1 MRATVLHA
9 KSNKECVLM
18 NWDEV
23 QGKWRQFKGSVHQ
36 QFGKLTDDDFEMIA
50 GQREKLIGK
59 LQERYG
65 YAREEAQKRADE
77 WLRAVPMQ
85 ASGQHAPPPPQR
97 GEAASHSQKR

>member
-1 MRATVLHA
+1 
-9 KSNKECVLM
+9 M

-23 QGKWRQFKGSVHQ
+23 QGKWSQFKGSVHQ
-36 QFGKLTDDDFEMIA
+36 QFGKLTDDDFAMIA

-77 WLRAVPMQ
+77 WLRAVPAQ
-85 ASGQHAPPPPQR
+85 ASSQMGGHQQPPPPQR
-97 GEAASHSQKR
+97 GEAAAHSQKR